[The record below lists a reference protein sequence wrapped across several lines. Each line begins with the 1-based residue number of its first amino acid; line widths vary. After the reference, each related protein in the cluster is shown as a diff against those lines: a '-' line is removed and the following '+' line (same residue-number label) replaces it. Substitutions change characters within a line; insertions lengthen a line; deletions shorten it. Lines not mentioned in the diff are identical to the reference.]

1 MNKCEGYDSNNRFL
15 SEGAMI
21 DNVRKNYENMDD
33 VSVDDQPIKETLKK
47 QETKKVHQKFQKRKG
62 KKIMSKFEDLLEEAY
77 SDKSYTFVQD
87 LENEG
92 INSVKTIACRK

>member
-21 DNVRKNYENMDD
+21 DNVRKKYENMDD

-47 QETKKVHQKFQKRKG
+47 QETKKVRQKFQKRKG
-62 KKIMSKFEDLLEEAY
+62 KKVMSKFEDLLEEAY

-87 LENEG
+87 LENER